1 MPGRSVNLSS
11 LWRSGIRETSTNA
24 DLTSS
29 FNDMESVTFSD
40 LQLRGK
46 ATVEDW
52 LRRSQSRVLRVQRR
66 DAEDLVLTTATRAAQ
81 AREASSV
88 TARIFVALMQRD
100 PHVRELVTEIVP
112 DVFPWVTFLSRDE
125 VRDFVLELVSTMR
138 AADAIDN
145 PTPVVQVIESWRHTA
160 EVLVDPELT
169 TVLTMPSEGDFGP
182 VPQPSLG

>member
-1 MPGRSVNLSS
+1 M
-11 LWRSGIRETSTNA
+11 ET
-24 DLTSS
+24 
-29 FNDMESVTFSD
+29 VTFSD

-46 ATVEDW
+46 TTIEGW
-52 LRRSQSRVLRVQRR
+52 LRRSQSRILRVQRR

-100 PHVRELVTEIVP
+100 PHVRELVAEIVP
-112 DVFPWVTFLSRDE
+112 DVFPWVMFLSRDE
-125 VRDFVLELVSTMR
+125 AREFVAELVSTMR

-145 PTPVVQVIESWRHTA
+145 PAPVAQVIHSWRHTA
-160 EVLVDPELT
+160 EVLADPELAT
-169 TVLTMPSEGDFGP
+169 SLTMPSDGDFGR